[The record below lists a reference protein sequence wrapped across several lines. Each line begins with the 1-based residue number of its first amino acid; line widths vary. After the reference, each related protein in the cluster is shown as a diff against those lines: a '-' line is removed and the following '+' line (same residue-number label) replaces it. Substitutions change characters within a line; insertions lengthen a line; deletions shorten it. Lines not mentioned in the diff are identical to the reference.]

1 MCPRIIRGCAWF
13 AAIVCGA
20 QTPPSAETLL
30 LSRIREKIASNLAS
44 LPSYTCL
51 ETTERSE
58 RADRAAS
65 FRVSDILQL
74 EVAEIGG
81 KELFAKPGG
90 SFDAM
95 HPSAVATTGASSTG
109 DFALYLRTIFLHEST
124 AFEYA
129 GETDSNGQRVVKY
142 TYDIPPGTSG
152 YTVMHGSLQARVPY
166 HGSFW
171 VEPDSLNLV
180 RLDAIVDRI
189 PPQLPIRRVSARI
202 DYRRFQIGDSSFRL
216 PQSSELVAGQ
226 SSGLEHRNRTE
237 FTHCRQYAGVST
249 ISFGDEKEISSGA
262 ESGLELPAG
271 LRLSLELQTP
281 VHCKTAQVGDRIEAR
296 VIEDVKQKRK
306 VIVARGAQVT
316 GRLRRLD
323 QDIEHAGR
331 FIIALEFTD
340 IETAGRH
347 LPFIAQLEHLKT
359 TSPSLKVLRQRCET
373 RSSGR
378 SLPRCEASHHTYP

>member
-1 MCPRIIRGCAWF
+1 VCPRIIRGCALF
-13 AAIVCGA
+13 SAIVCGA

-51 ETTERSE
+51 ETTERAE
-58 RADRAAS
+58 HADHAPS

-90 SFDAM
+90 SFDTA

-109 DFALYLRTIFLHEST
+109 DFALYLRTIFLHEGT

-129 GETDSNGQRVVKY
+129 GEADSNGQQVVKY
-142 TYDIPPGTSG
+142 VYDIPPGTSG
-152 YTVMHGSLQARVPY
+152 YTIMHGSMQARVPY
-166 HGSFW
+166 HGHFW
-171 VEPDSLNLV
+171 VEPNSLNLV

-249 ISFGDEKEISSGA
+249 ISFGDEKEISPGA
-262 ESGLELPAG
+262 ESGLERPAAST
-271 LRLSLELQTP
+271 SL
-281 VHCKTAQVGDRIEAR
+281 
-296 VIEDVKQKRK
+296 
-306 VIVARGAQVT
+306 
-316 GRLRRLD
+316 
-323 QDIEHAGR
+323 
-331 FIIALEFTD
+331 
-340 IETAGRH
+340 
-347 LPFIAQLEHLKT
+347 
-359 TSPSLKVLRQRCET
+359 
-373 RSSGR
+373 
-378 SLPRCEASHHTYP
+378 